1 MSFTKTPNE
10 ALRAKWGILLIMK
23 DNKSLDN
30 LRHSC
35 AHLLAKT
42 VLEMYP
48 GSHNAIGPFIEN
60 GFYQDFDMGTH
71 VISDA
76 DLPKIEERMRQ
87 ILPSWTHFEFNEVTL
102 DEARKLFSHNPY
114 KIELLEEFATD
125 GKKLLTNNPGNF
137 LDLCKMGHIENPSQ
151 EMQHFKLLSVAGAYW
166 RGSEKNK
173 MLTRIYGTCWP
184 TQKELDDYLNMLEES
199 RKRDHRKLG
208 KELDLFYFSDLVG
221 PGLPLFT
228 PKGTIIRRELEAF
241 VQSLQEPFGY
251 TRVLIPH
258 LAKIELYEKSGH
270 WLKYKDSMFQITS
283 DDGVKFAMKP
293 MNCPHHIELFSR
305 KQFSY
310 RELPQRYSEVTA
322 VYRQE
327 KAGELLGLSRVYML
341 TQDDAH
347 VFCTEEQAV
356 QESLNVYKII
366 KDFYAAFDFG
376 VGMKVRLSLRDPNK
390 SEKCLG
396 NDTIWKKSEDMMREV
411 ARQAG
416 LEVYEGVGEAAFY
429 APKLDFM
436 AYDSLGREW
445 QLATIQLDL
454 NFADR
459 FDLKYADKDGVLKR
473 PVIIHR
479 AILGSVERFMS
490 ILIEH
495 YAGAFPLWL
504 APIQVVILPI
514 SDKFVQYAQ
523 SVLDSLKSANIRAE
537 LNDKNEP
544 LNARIRDA
552 EMQKIPYILVVGDK
566 EIESESV
573 SIRHRGQKE
582 SVVQKLELFTNKL
595 KADII
600 NRI

>member
-1 MSFTKTPNE
+1 MNNQSN
-10 ALRAKWGILLIMK
+10 
-23 DNKSLDN
+23 LDN

-35 AHLLAKT
+35 AHLLAAA
-42 VLEMYP
+42 VMDLYP
-48 GSHNAIGPFIEN
+48 QAVRTIGPAIEN
-60 GFYQDFDMGTH
+60 GFYYDFDNLKIAESDFPTIEARMH
-71 VISDA
+71 DIS
-76 DLPKIEERMRQ
+76 KTWVKFSER
-87 ILPSWTHFEFNEVTL
+87 EVTSS
-102 DEARKLFSHNPY
+102 EAKKIYTDNPY
-114 KIELLEEFATD
+114 KLELIEEFA
-125 GKKLLTNNPGNF
+125 GQKLTIYKSGDYE
-137 LDLCKMGHIENPSQ
+137 DLCRGGHCGHPSV
-151 EMQHFKLLSVAGAYW
+151 ELKYFKLMNLAGAYW

-270 WLKYKDSMFQITS
+270 WVKYKENMFQITS

-390 SEKCLG
+390 SEKYLG
-396 NDTIWKKSEDMMREV
+396 NDTIWKKSEEMMREV
-411 ARQAG
+411 ARQAE

-459 FDLKYADKDGVLKR
+459 FDLKFADKDGMLKR

-495 YAGAFPLWL
+495 YAGAFPAWL
-504 APIQVVILPI
+504 SPVQVVVLPI
-514 SDKFVQYAQ
+514 SDKHSEYAKAVVAKMKEQ
-523 SVLDSLKSANIRAE
+523 DIRVE

-552 EMQKIPYILVVGDK
+552 QLQKIPYILVVGDK

-582 SVVQKLELFTNKL
+582 SSVQKLQEFTNQL

>member
-1 MSFTKTPNE
+1 MNSE
-10 ALRAKWGILLIMK
+10 LLT
-23 DNKSLDN
+23 N

-48 GSHNAIGPFIEN
+48 GSHNAIGPSIEN

-166 RGSEKNK
+166 RGNEKNK

-258 LAKIELYEKSGH
+258 LAKIELYQKSGH
-270 WLKYKDSMFQITS
+270 WLKYKENMFQITS

-366 KDFYAAFDFG
+366 KDFYAVFDFG

-390 SEKCLG
+390 PEKYLG

-411 ARQAG
+411 AKQAG

-459 FDLKYADKDGVLKR
+459 FDLKYADKDGMLKR

-566 EIESESV
+566 EVESGSV

-582 SVVQKLELFTNKL
+582 SFVQKLQEFTNQL